1 MSDVLIREVG
11 LRDGLQLVK
20 NILPTEKK
28 IKWLNKQSL
37 LNFKEIEVTSF
48 VPKKVVPQFFD
59 AKIILNEANKISNL
73 TSSVLVPNLFG
84 AKKALEL
91 NAQKI
96 NYVLSD

>member
-28 IKWLNKQSL
+28 IKWLKKQSL

-48 VPKKVVPQFFD
+48 VP
-59 AKIILNEANKISNL
+59 
-73 TSSVLVPNLFG
+73 
-84 AKKALEL
+84 
-91 NAQKI
+91 
-96 NYVLSD
+96 

>member
-59 AKIILNEANKISNL
+59 AKIIKLAPFII
-73 TSSVLVPNLFG
+73 SSV
-84 AKKALEL
+84 K
-91 NAQKI
+91 
-96 NYVLSD
+96 LSL

>member
-20 NILPTEKK
+20 SILPTEKK
-28 IKWLNKQSL
+28 IKWLNTQSL

-48 VPKKVVPQFFD
+48 VPEKVVPQFFD

-84 AKKALEL
+84 A
-91 NAQKI
+91 
-96 NYVLSD
+96 

>member
-59 AKIILNEANKISNL
+59 AKIIGNINKSIMRIGKNIEF
-73 TSSVLVPNLFG
+73 TP
-84 AKKALEL
+84 
-91 NAQKI
+91 
-96 NYVLSD
+96 

>member
-28 IKWLNKQSL
+28 IKWLNKQSR

-96 NYVLSD
+96 N